1 MKTAGPQWGVKVQVR
16 RPDGRGEDAMGVR
29 EAGFGFPDGM
39 GPGARASGPWWASP
53 AGGPRTRK
61 ALVMKASTGVVP
73 GSLRL
78 FRSPKSPVW
87 EEVEP

>member
-1 MKTAGPQWGVKVQVR
+1 
-16 RPDGRGEDAMGVR
+16 MGLR

-53 AGGPRTRK
+53 ERGPRARK
-61 ALVMKASTGVVP
+61 VPAAKASMGVVP

>member
-16 RPDGRGEDAMGVR
+16 RPDGRGEDPMGVR

-53 AGGPRTRK
+53 AGDPRTRK
-61 ALVMKASTGVVP
+61 VPVAKASMGVVP

-87 EEVEP
+87 